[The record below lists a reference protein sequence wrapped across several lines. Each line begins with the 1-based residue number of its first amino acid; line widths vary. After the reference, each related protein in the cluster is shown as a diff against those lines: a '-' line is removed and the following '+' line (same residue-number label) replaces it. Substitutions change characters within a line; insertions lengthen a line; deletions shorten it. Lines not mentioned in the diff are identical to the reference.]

1 MHAEHAELISALRAE
16 NDHLNKQLSRAMEW
30 KAVAEAQE
38 KLMAVGEAA
47 MERAIATIREQSEML
62 DRYRIELE
70 GRRCP

>member
-1 MHAEHAELISALRAE
+1 MHSEHAELISALRAE
-16 NDHLNKQLSRAMEW
+16 NDHLNRQLARAMEW
-30 KAVAEAQE
+30 KTVAEAQE